1 MAHLSAFH
9 WSLYLWPLFKC
20 LLGSS
25 SPYSK
30 EDGFLGSELS
40 LGFILNLNLEQ
51 KASEFCQSWA
61 SKAVGGWMTW

>member
-9 WSLYLWPLFKC
+9 RSLYLWPLFKC
-20 LLGSS
+20 LLGSL

-51 KASEFCQSWA
+51 KPLNSASPGRVRLLV
-61 SKAVGGWMTW
+61 VG